1 MTTPNRHLKVPQLRE
16 RDGVALVTLR
26 DARTGKRNDFRLG
39 AAGTTEASE
48 AYHRLIAEWEARG
61 RCWPLDQPSAAR
73 STARDGVTIVE
84 LIANYAEWANGY
96 YHPRFAQTISVMLGL
111 LRRSYGSTPAADFGP
126 KKLRLLRDAMIRG
139 EGKSRR
145 SPRPWSR
152 KYINAQIK
160 QLRHMFKWAASHEL
174 VPASVHQALCTIEP
188 LRRGRTAAHENP
200 RVEPVPDWLLEKV
213 RPFMSPMI
221 RALVALQ
228 LYSGAR
234 PGELLGMR
242 LCDIEMDRRGGIWT
256 FRPDQHK
263 NAYREKERV
272 IYFGPKAQQVLEPF
286 IQGAAHR
293 RGALQ
298 PARRR
303 SAAPRG
309 THRAA
314 QDRARPG
321 QRRGHLPQ
329 RPRPGKR
336 PASATPPPAT
346 TARCSM
352 PANGASLPRR
362 HSRAR
367 RANAPTPGK
376 SGWARSNG
384 PNCSPGGE
392 RTASTCINC
401 GTTRRPTCA
410 ASSGSRRRSL
420 RWATPAHRSPTRST
434 PNAIAPKW
442 WTSCAEVG
450 NRSRIDVPTVRIQAW
465 DDGESGGSAS
475 GTRSAMIGK

>member
-272 IYFGPKAQQVLEPF
+272 IYFGPKAQQVLKPF
-286 IQGAAHR
+286 IQGARTDAVLFSPCVAEAQRRAELTAQRKTAPGQGNGVGTCRKDAPRKTPGERYTTASYNRAVQYACERCFPPPPTLARQEGERSDTWKKRLGPEQWAKLLAWRRAHR
-293 RGALQ
+293 FHVHQLRHNAATNLRREFGLEAAQLALGHASAQ
-298 PARRR
+298 ITDAIYAERDRSKVVDIMRR
-303 SAAPRG
+303 SG
-309 THRAA
+309 
-314 QDRARPG
+314 
-321 QRRGHLPQ
+321 
-329 RPRPGKR
+329 
-336 PASATPPPAT
+336 
-346 TARCSM
+346 
-352 PANGASLPRR
+352 
-362 HSRAR
+362 
-367 RANAPTPGK
+367 
-376 SGWARSNG
+376 
-384 PNCSPGGE
+384 
-392 RTASTCINC
+392 
-401 GTTRRPTCA
+401 
-410 ASSGSRRRSL
+410 
-420 RWATPAHRSPTRST
+420 
-434 PNAIAPKW
+434 
-442 WTSCAEVG
+442 
-450 NRSRIDVPTVRIQAW
+450 
-465 DDGESGGSAS
+465 
-475 GTRSAMIGK
+475 